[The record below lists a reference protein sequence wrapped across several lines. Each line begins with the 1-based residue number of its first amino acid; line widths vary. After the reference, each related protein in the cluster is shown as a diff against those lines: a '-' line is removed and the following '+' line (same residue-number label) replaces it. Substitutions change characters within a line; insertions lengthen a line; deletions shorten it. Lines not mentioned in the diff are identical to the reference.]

1 MTNVIR
7 QCVRADGSIRT
18 DDCMTIVL
26 MLLHA
31 GSDINMTTCEE
42 CCPLMV
48 ASLLKCPILVKF
60 FLDHGANPGIRCKL
74 YFCFSWLNHLYTLFK
89 NKVTLMSI
97 PLKIT
102 GFHNCHLGIYLNLNI
117 TLYILIFFKVVF

>member
-18 DDCMTIVL
+18 DDCMAIVL

-31 GSDINMTTCEE
+31 GSAINMTICEE

-48 ASLLKCPILVKF
+48 ASILRCPTLVKF
-60 FLDHGANPGIRCKL
+60 FLDHGANPGIRC
-74 YFCFSWLNHLYTLFK
+74 
-89 NKVTLMSI
+89 
-97 PLKIT
+97 
-102 GFHNCHLGIYLNLNI
+102 
-117 TLYILIFFKVVF
+117 TLYMYFFLIKPLLNRLQK